1 MSAVL
6 LVAVG
11 AAVGAVLRHVSETA
25 FGPDRWTRF
34 PWPTFTVNVV
44 GSFVLGMVVAAH
56 ARGAVSTD
64 VLLLVGAGGCGALT
78 TYSGFAYRVVE
89 ETLAARRRLAATY
102 VTASVV
108 FCVGAAALGFALGS

>member
-6 LVAVG
+6 LVALG
-11 AAVGAVLRHVSETA
+11 AAVGAVLRYVTETA
-25 FGPDRWTRF
+25 FGRERWTSF
-34 PWPTFTVNVV
+34 PWPTFAVNVV
-44 GSFVLGMVVAAH
+44 GSFVLGIVAAAH

-89 ETLAARRRLAATY
+89 ETLAARRRIAFVY
-102 VTASVV
+102 VVASVV
-108 FCVGAAALGFALGS
+108 FCVGAAALGFTLGS

>member
-6 LVAVG
+6 LVALG
-11 AAVGAVLRHVSETA
+11 AAAGAVLRHLAETA
-25 FGPDRWTRF
+25 FGPDRWTAF
-34 PWPTFTVNVV
+34 PWPTFAVNVV
-44 GSFVLGMVVAAH
+44 GSFILGVVAAAH

-89 ETLAARRRLAATY
+89 ENLAERRRLASTY
-102 VTASVV
+102 VVASVV
-108 FCVGAAALGFALGS
+108 FCVGAAALGFSFGS